1 MYSLHAEYASGSTSS
16 TQNTTCEFVIPGPFG
31 PHPSIPS
38 IDPGKKKIN
47 LTDIQCVSS
56 VGYREPQLAS
66 YPQIMQFIIILFI
79 NNLTIE

>member
-38 IDPGKKKIN
+38 IDPGKKN
-47 LTDIQCVSS
+47 
-56 VGYREPQLAS
+56 
-66 YPQIMQFIIILFI
+66 QFDRYTMCILSWLSGTSI
-79 NNLTIE
+79 S